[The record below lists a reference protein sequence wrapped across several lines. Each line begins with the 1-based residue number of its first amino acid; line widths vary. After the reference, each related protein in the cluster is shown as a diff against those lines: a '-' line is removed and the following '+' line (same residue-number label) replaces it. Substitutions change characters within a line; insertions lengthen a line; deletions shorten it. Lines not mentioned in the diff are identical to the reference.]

1 MRAIVA
7 HPGKHEAG
15 LVDVPEPVAPAAG
28 ELLCRSV
35 ELGICGTD
43 RDILES
49 RSPRVPDGAEFLVL
63 GHECLARVEAV
74 GAGVEG
80 FAAGDWVTPVVR
92 RPTPA
97 VASIANAPRVDMLCW
112 GEYTE
117 RGIVHE
123 HGFSAPWWLDRPE
136 FLFPVPEAIR
146 PIAVLAEPMAVA
158 EKGINEAVLLQRAR
172 LGEHTWRDASPR
184 VLVTGMGPIGFAALA
199 ACRCRDWD
207 VTVYGRDDPD
217 SSRAELVQRFGGRY
231 VPALKKP
238 WTDLA
243 APGDPETDGFDL
255 VLECTGCDI
264 VMTWAATGIAARG
277 VMVWLGSSR
286 HGDPVVH
293 DMATM
298 MRNGLLRNQVF
309 VGCVNAAPRD
319 FRAALDD
326 LAQLDRSYPEPIRQ
340 LITDRVSQDD
350 APWHYINR
358 KPGGIKVVVDFE

>member
-1 MRAIVA
+1 
-7 HPGKHEAG
+7 
-15 LVDVPEPVAPAAG
+15 VPEPVAPATG

-43 RDILES
+43 REILAS
-49 RSPRVPDGAEFLVL
+49 RTPRVPDGAEFLVL

-74 GAGVEG
+74 GEG
-80 FAAGDWVTPVVR
+80 IDDFAAGDWVVPVVR
-92 RPTPA
+92 RPKPI
-97 VASIANAPRVDMLCW
+97 VASIANPPRVDMLAW
-112 GEYTE
+112 GDYTE

-123 HGFSAPWWLDRPE
+123 HGFSAAWWLDRPE
-136 FLFPVPEAIR
+136 FLFPVAEAIR
-146 PIAVLAEPMAVA
+146 PIAVLAEPIAVA
-158 EKGINEAVLLQRAR
+158 EKGINEAIALQRAR

-184 VLVTGMGPIGFAALA
+184 VLVTGMGPIGFAALV

-207 VTVYGRDDPD
+207 VTIYGRDDPD
-217 SSRAELVQRFGGRY
+217 SSRAELARSFGGRY
-231 VPALKKP
+231 LSALKTP
-238 WTDLA
+238 WAELA
-243 APGDPETDGFDL
+243 APGVPETDGFDL
-255 VLECTGCDI
+255 VLECTGSDV

-286 HGDPVVH
+286 RSEPVVH

-326 LAQLDRSYPEPIRQ
+326 LAQLDGSHPESIRRM
-340 LITDRVSQDD
+340 ITDRVSRHD
-350 APWHYINR
+350 APWHYVNR
-358 KPGGIKVVVDFE
+358 KPDGIKVVVDFE